1 MKKLMKSFVA
11 ASFAALIL
19 GAVLTGCN
27 KEDNE
32 DYLGTIA
39 VQLELKEGLS
49 NIPLANVNISLIS
62 VQDNVE
68 RKQLTNAT
76 GFAEFI
82 SLPAGNYNLNISE
95 PREEDDYVLSA
106 SVANIV
112 VVMKETTPVKVEV
125 DAVSSNANLV
135 IKEVYYSG
143 ANDGYVSMYKD
154 QFIEI
159 FNNSSEVIYADG
171 LHVANLFPNRWTREL
186 PEPINKTYNVNEF
199 VYADWVYKIP
209 GSGTQYPIQPGKG
222 FVIALN
228 ALNFKEGNPKAEMA
242 LDLTGSDLETYAIP
256 WLESQGRTGN
266 PNFDYDNPDVVN
278 VTPVYARPVNMFYF
292 MLETYGPAIVI
303 FRTENEFTQADVQH
317 YQFNSAHNG
326 ALRDEYMLKIPSDL
340 IIDGINIERRSD
352 LGDWYRLPKSVDSS
366 FIYIDP
372 DGNPF
377 YLSKS
382 VRRKID
388 QTASNRFGRVV
399 LQTTRSSFNDF
410 EVTDF
415 PSPKGYN
422 NITF

>member
-1 MKKLMKSFVA
+1 MAACVA
-11 ASFAALIL
+11 ACVL
-19 GAVLTGCN
+19 GLVMAGCN
-27 KEDNE
+27 KDDNE
-32 DYLGTIA
+32 DFLGTIT

-49 NIPLANVNISLIS
+49 NIPLANVNVSLIS

-76 GFAEFI
+76 GFAEFA

-106 SVANIV
+106 SINNIV
-112 VVMKETTPVKVEV
+112 VNMRETTPLIVEV

-135 IKEVYYSG
+135 IKEIYYAG
-143 ANDGYVSMYKD
+143 ANDGYVSLYKD
-154 QFIEI
+154 QFLEI
-159 FNNSSEVIYADG
+159 FNNSSDVIYADG
-171 LHVANLFPNRWTREL
+171 LHIANLFPNRLTRTL
-186 PEPINKTYNVNEF
+186 PEPINKTFNINEF

-209 GSGTQYPIQPGKG
+209 GSGSQYPIQPGQG

-228 ALNFKEGNPKAEMA
+228 AMNFKEGNPKAEMA
-242 LDLTGSDLETYAIP
+242 IDLTIADLETYAIS
-256 WLESQGRTGN
+256 WLESLGRTGN
-266 PNFDYDNPDVVN
+266 PWFDFDNPDVAN
-278 VTPVYARPVNMFYF
+278 VTPVYAYPGNQFYF
-292 MLETYGPAIVI
+292 MMDTYGPAIVI
-303 FRTENEFTQADVQH
+303 FRTEKVFTEADVHH
-317 YQFNSAHNG
+317 YRFNSAHNG
-326 ALRDEYMLKIPSDL
+326 AEVNEYLLKIPSDL
-340 IIDGINIERRSD
+340 LIDGVNVERRSD
-352 LGDWYRLPKSVDSS
+352 LGDWYRIPKNIDAS
-366 FIYIDP
+366 FTYIDP
-372 DGNPF
+372 NGNPF

-399 LQTTRSSFNDF
+399 LQTTRNSFNDF